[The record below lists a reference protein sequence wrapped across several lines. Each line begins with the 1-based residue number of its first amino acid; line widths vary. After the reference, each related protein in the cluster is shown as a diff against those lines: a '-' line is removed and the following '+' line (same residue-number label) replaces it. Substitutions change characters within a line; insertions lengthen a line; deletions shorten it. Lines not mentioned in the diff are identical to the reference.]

1 MRRAR
6 ASVVGAFALHAAVAG
21 TLGPRLPAVKEQ
33 AGITD
38 GELGV
43 ALAVFAVGL
52 FVGTRVVSLLLDRL
66 GTRGVLRGGMPLL
79 GVSLL
84 GPAFA
89 QSLPSLAAALFGV
102 GALSGILDV
111 AMNSNAVVVERSY
124 GRPIMSSIHG
134 TWSAGML
141 VASGGAAAAAALDV
155 SLRLHFGLAALAI
168 ALVSVPALGHLAA
181 AAADVPQERVF
192 APRARGYLLARPVL
206 LLGIIGFCSFLGE
219 GAAIDWSAVYVDE
232 SLDASRGAAAL
243 AFVAFSVG
251 ITASRFFVDRI
262 AARLGPVAVVR
273 WGATLAAA
281 GLALGLAVPETG
293 AAIAGFSLLGAGLA
307 PVVPTVFSA
316 AGNMRAR
323 SGRSALAAVVTIS
336 YLGSIL
342 GPALIGFVTS
352 LVGLRAAL
360 GIPVLLALVAATL
373 AAQVASAPG
382 GRRG

>member
-6 ASVVGAFALHAAVAG
+6 ASVIGAFALHAAVAG

-33 AGITD
+33 AEITD

-52 FVGTRVVSLLLDRL
+52 FVGTRIVSPLLDRL

-89 QSLPSLAAALFGV
+89 ESLPSLAAALFVV

-168 ALVSVPALGHLAA
+168 ALVSAPALGHLAA
-181 AAADVPQERVF
+181 AADAPQQLPAVRT
-192 APRARGYLLARPVL
+192 RGYLLARPVL

-251 ITASRFFVDRI
+251 ITASRFLVDRI

-273 WGATLAAA
+273 WGATFAAT
-281 GLALGLAVPETG
+281 GLALGLAVPETA
-293 AAIAGFSLLGAGLA
+293 AAITGFALLGAGLA

-342 GPALIGFVTS
+342 GPALIGLVTS

-360 GIPVLLALVAATL
+360 GIPVLLALLAATL
-373 AAQVASAPG
+373 APQVASAPG